1 MFGSALASPRRVLDT
16 ALRAGRAA
24 HAAIEALPRIA
35 ALLGDL
41 RETGE
46 QLERLS
52 VFAAQELPEIVY
64 QLEAMRAQLTA
75 IERRL
80 TTPGADG
87 QAVTPGS
94 PRTGSRRPS

>member
-1 MFGSALASPRRVLDT
+1 MFGSALARPLRALDT
-16 ALRAGRAA
+16 ALGTGR
-24 HAAIEALPRIA
+24 AAIEALPRIA
-35 ALLGDL
+35 SLLGDL
-41 RETGE
+41 RETGK

-64 QLEAMRAQLTA
+64 QLEAVRAQLTA

-80 TTPGADG
+80 TAADERT
-87 QAVTPGS
+87 VTPES